1 MRVFITGIGAVSSIG
16 INVSENF
23 ESLKAM
29 KSGVEKMR
37 FIETIHSDEIPAAE
51 IKLSDEQLI
60 EILALEKSGFYTRTA
75 LIAML
80 AAKEAFENSGIKI
93 SSDFK
98 TGLISSTTVAGMGK
112 SEIFYDKYINTDFS
126 NGFIKTHEAS
136 DSTEKIAD
144 FLNIKDYISTIS
156 TACSSSA
163 NAIMQGAR
171 MIKHGILDRAIV
183 GGADS
188 LSKFTINGFN
198 TLMILDRNQC
208 TPFDADRKGLNLG
221 EGAAFLVLQSEESV
235 LKNGSKILAE
245 IKGYSNTNDAYHQ
258 TASSPDGYGP
268 YLAMKFAMEMANLN
282 PQDIDYVNVHG
293 TGTPN
298 NDLSEGLALKRFFG
312 EKIPKF
318 SSTKAYT
325 GHTLA
330 ASGALEAVYSV
341 LAIQNNVIFPNLFFK
356 NAIPEL
362 NYSPETNFIENFQVN
377 NVLSNS
383 FGFGGND
390 SSLIF
395 SKV

>member
-1 MRVFITGIGAVSSIG
+1 
-16 INVSENF
+16 
-23 ESLKAM
+23 
-29 KSGVEKMR
+29 
-37 FIETIHSDEIPAAE
+37 
-51 IKLSDEQLI
+51 
-60 EILALEKSGFYTRTA
+60 
-75 LIAML
+75 
-80 AAKEAFENSGIKI
+80 
-93 SSDFK
+93 
-98 TGLISSTTVAGMGK
+98 
-112 SEIFYDKYINTDFS
+112 
-126 NGFIKTHEAS
+126 
-136 DSTEKIAD
+136 
-144 FLNIKDYISTIS
+144 
-156 TACSSSA
+156 
-163 NAIMQGAR
+163 
-171 MIKHGILDRAIV
+171 
-183 GGADS
+183 
-188 LSKFTINGFN
+188 
-198 TLMILDRNQC
+198 MILDRNQC

-221 EGAAFLVLQSEESV
+221 EGAAFLVLESEESV

-245 IKGYSNTNDAYHQ
+245 LKGFSNTNDAYHQ